1 MHEPTKQEELDR
13 SRAKHMHTE
22 LVSQVFSSFRGIS
35 VSQGT
40 NFVIA
45 AVLGLV
51 FARADRRLSNVHP
64 RAQLILNPC
73 QHAEWNPRMQ
83 ARPPSRRRLR

>member
-22 LVSQVFSSFRGIS
+22 LVSQVFSSFRGIR

-51 FARADRRLSNVHP
+51 FARA
-64 RAQLILNPC
+64 
-73 QHAEWNPRMQ
+73 HAEVEQ
-83 ARPPSRRRLR
+83 CTSPSSASTQSLPAC